1 MSAMTWILVT
11 RVTAGTQVP
20 HNIGAQNIRH
30 LRPLRPFFN
39 KNYFIERTKF
49 YEKIKYKII

>member
-20 HNIGAQNIRH
+20 HNIGAQNIRP
-30 LRPLRPFFN
+30 LRPLRPCFN
-39 KNYFIERTKF
+39 KNYLIERTKLH
-49 YEKIKYKII
+49 EKIKYKIV